1 MKISMKNEIDI
12 PKHLKKINDPI
23 FWKFAANEWW
33 KLYTPYV
40 PMDTGNLA
48 QKVTFRA
55 NEIEHYMEYAPEIY
69 KGEGMN
75 FSKEKHAL
83 ATAKW
88 DIAAIPQ
95 QQDKLI
101 QSMQNYVNSGR
112 LKL

>member
-1 MKISMKNEIDI
+1 MNVSITNKIDI
-12 PKHLKKINDPI
+12 PRHLKKIDDPT
-23 FWKFAANEWW
+23 FWKFTANEWW
-33 KLYTPYV
+33 KLYNPYV
-40 PMDTGNLA
+40 PMDTGDLSK
-48 QKVTFRA
+48 KVTFRPK
-55 NEIEHYMEYAPEIY
+55 EIEHYVDYATEMY
-69 KGEGMN
+69 DGTYLKFN
-75 FSKEKHAL
+75 KEKHQL